1 MPSRNSEYS
10 RAFRN
15 VDLEPISEFRSNFR
29 TLSDKFFQGDQTVR
43 KIFRVVDCSESTD
56 FLVFSQGGASR
67 KAFFKRGDQKDSL
80 KIQITCLQDC
90 TAKYNILNGLFR
102 SINRLSPGF
111 RPSGSD

>member
-1 MPSRNSEYS
+1 MLINGAFHEVRYPYVSSMPSRNSEYS

-56 FLVFSQGGASR
+56 FLVFSQRGGRLEKLSSKEEIR
-67 KAFFKRGDQKDSL
+67 K
-80 KIQITCLQDC
+80 IH
-90 TAKYNILNGLFR
+90 
-102 SINRLSPGF
+102 
-111 RPSGSD
+111 